1 MNSLADSG
9 KTRRRGL
16 LLVALGGTLLLL
28 VILIG
33 GVLAWHPPRAG
44 FANGP
49 GFDVLVFGI
58 FAATIGMVAV
68 LGGAAQ
74 MRQGSVN
81 RVAMYAIP
89 GLGFALIVAIELL
102 AH

>member
-1 MNSLADSG
+1 MNTLAESG
-9 KTRRRGL
+9 KARRRGL
-16 LLVALGGTLLLL
+16 LLITLGGTLLLL
-28 VILIG
+28 VTLIG
-33 GVLAWHPPRAG
+33 AALAWHPPRAG
-44 FANGP
+44 FSSGP
-49 GFDVLVFGI
+49 GFDVLLFGI

-74 MRQGSVN
+74 MRERSVN

-89 GLGFALIVAIELL
+89 GFGFALIVTIELL